1 MWSIVEDGFAFRSI
15 RYVRMRVWP
24 GAPKR
29 QTRSVAPYSIAMRL
43 PSE

>member
-1 MWSIVEDGFAFRSI
+1 MWSIVEDRFDFRGI

-24 GAPKR
+24 AAQK
-29 QTRSVAPYSIAMRL
+29 QQSRSVAPYPIAMRL